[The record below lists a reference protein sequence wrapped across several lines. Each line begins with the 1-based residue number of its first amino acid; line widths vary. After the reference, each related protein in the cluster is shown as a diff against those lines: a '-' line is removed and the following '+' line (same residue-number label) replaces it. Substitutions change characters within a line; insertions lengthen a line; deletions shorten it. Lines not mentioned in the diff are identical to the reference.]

1 MTPKLRGNRMRT
13 VKSCI
18 LGASPSV
25 PVESGQCT
33 RVCIYMFGNIKERCR
48 CARAGAAGLPVVHN
62 PQSSQTGAHSLPSL
76 PSPSPTLGAAAGHV
90 RGLVPYCG
98 PIYTLSSGFVVR
110 SGPTGTGRDFQNG
123 NRRGAGGDRRVAGEK
138 VVVLVGWQHP
148 GTGAAHG
155 ARSLQSVLSVSLSL

>member
-1 MTPKLRGNRMRT
+1 MYTGLYIYVRQHKREVQVRPRRGRR
-13 VKSCI
+13 
-18 LGASPSV
+18 PS
-25 PVESGQCT
+25 S
-33 RVCIYMFGNIKERCR
+33 R
-48 CARAGAAGLPVVHN
+48 
-62 PQSSQTGAHSLPSL
+62 PQSTELTNRGAFSAV
-76 PSPSPTLGAAAGHV
+76 SPTLGAAAGHV

-138 VVVLVGWQHP
+138 VVVLVGWHP

>member
-48 CARAGAAGLPVVHN
+48 CARAGAALLPVVHN

-76 PSPSPTLGAAAGHV
+76 PLSAPPPGMCAALYRIVGLYILYRRALLFV
-90 RGLVPYCG
+90 RGRPA
-98 PIYTLSSGFVVR
+98 PAATFR
-110 SGPTGTGRDFQNG
+110 T
-123 NRRGAGGDRRVAGEK
+123 A
-138 VVVLVGWQHP
+138 
-148 GTGAAHG
+148 TGAARGVIDVSLVRVVRH
-155 ARSLQSVLSVSLSL
+155 ARGVASVRAPGRLMGPALFSQFCQSV

>member
-76 PSPSPTLGAAAGHV
+76 PLSAPPPGMCAA
-90 RGLVPYCG
+90 LFVPYCG

-123 NRRGAGGDRRVAGEK
+123 NRRGAGGDRRVAGES
-138 VVVLVGWQHP
+138 GATCSWGGIRP

>member
-1 MTPKLRGNRMRT
+1 MRPRRGRTPSSR
-13 VKSCI
+13 
-18 LGASPSV
+18 
-25 PVESGQCT
+25 
-33 RVCIYMFGNIKERCR
+33 
-48 CARAGAAGLPVVHN
+48 
-62 PQSSQTGAHSLPSL
+62 PQSTKRLTNRGAFSAV
-76 PSPSPTLGAAAGHV
+76 SPTLGAAAGHV

-123 NRRGAGGDRRVAGEK
+123 NRRGAGGDRRVAGES
-138 VVVLVGWQHP
+138 GATCSWGGIRP